1 MSLTL
6 FYNEEKYIF
15 VSIKSKTM
23 VKLLN
28 FTSFF
33 LSVQEMRIDYKLV
46 LTPDKI
52 AEWRMHVLIILS
64 LCKTRMFKAKSH
76 NTFFVKKS
84 K

>member
-1 MSLTL
+1 MSLTLLLTL

-15 VSIKSKTM
+15 VSSKSKTM
-23 VKLLN
+23 LKLLN

-52 AEWRMHVLIILS
+52 AE
-64 LCKTRMFKAKSH
+64 CMF
-76 NTFFVKKS
+76 
-84 K
+84 